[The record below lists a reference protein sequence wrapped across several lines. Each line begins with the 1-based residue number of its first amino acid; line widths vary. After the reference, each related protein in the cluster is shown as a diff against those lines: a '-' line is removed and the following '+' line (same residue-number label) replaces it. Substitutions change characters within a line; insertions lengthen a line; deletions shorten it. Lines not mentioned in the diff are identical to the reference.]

1 MNVKQAVELI
11 HKPDDSPVKITIGYG
26 EDFKTELDIYNPFH
40 MEAYGKFKVD
50 YIRALNCDEYWLDI
64 ATTPC
69 KPIIE

>member
-1 MNVKQAVELI
+1 MNVKQAIEMI
-11 HKPDDSPVKITIGYG
+11 YKPDDMPIKITIGYG
-26 EDFKTELDIYNPFH
+26 EDFKTNVDIYNPFH

-50 YIRALNCDEYWLDI
+50 NIRALDTDQYWFDI